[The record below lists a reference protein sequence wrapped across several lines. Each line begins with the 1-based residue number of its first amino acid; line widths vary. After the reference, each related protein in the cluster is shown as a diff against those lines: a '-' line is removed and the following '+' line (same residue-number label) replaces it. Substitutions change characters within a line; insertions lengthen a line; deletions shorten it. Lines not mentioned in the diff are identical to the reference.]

1 MQLVERAEGKQPTSK
16 SGLCNA
22 NDGLKQ
28 DPYARIV
35 VKADRQQILE
45 MRDGENVT
53 HDYKIGVSG
62 KLRQDQQ
69 FSAQRAVALRKRTPR
84 Y

>member
-1 MQLVERAEGKQPTSK
+1 MERSEGKQPTSM
-16 SGLCNA
+16 SGWYNA
-22 NDGLKQ
+22 KDGLKQ

-35 VKADRQQILE
+35 VKANMQQILE

-53 HDYKIGVSG
+53 HDYEICVSG

-69 FSAQRAVALRKRTPR
+69 FSAQRAVAPRKRTPK